1 MMAARAASGRMLG
14 EILGADAG
22 AFAHLSLTDLT
33 LDSREVIAGAA
44 FVALEGAKEHGLRY
58 AADALARGAA
68 IVLYE
73 PSAVYADPPSPS
85 LAVPNLK
92 ARVGELARA
101 FFAARPEPALI
112 GVTGTNGKTTVAYLA
127 AQALSAPQRACGYI
141 GTLGFGVP
149 PKLTRHA
156 LTTPDTFTLHR
167 EIAALRSPRVA
178 LEVSSHALAQN
189 RIAGLKIRTAVF
201 TNLTR
206 DHLDEHGDLAHY
218 GRAKARLFQLPG
230 LEYAVLNVDDP
241 FGASLAANLPVGCE
255 RIRTTVRGVRGAELS
270 ARLKRTDLDGLDLE
284 ISGRFG
290 DARLVSKLIGD
301 FNAENLLG
309 ALGALVA
316 DGMPLQEACDALAN
330 AQAAPGRMEV
340 LGGSPHNRPWV
351 VIDYAHTPDALQR
364 ALKTLAALG
373 PRAITCVFGCG
384 GDRDR
389 GKRPLMGGVAGAI
402 ADRIVLTDDNPRNE
416 DPAEI
421 VRDIRVGLADHH
433 DVVVIHD
440 RRAAIRAALEQAQ
453 SGDVVLIAGKGHETE
468 QIQGAERRPF
478 DDRAV
483 ALELLGGAS

>member
-1 MMAARAASGRMLG
+1 MMAALATRGRTLG
-14 EILGADAG
+14 EILGTDAG
-22 AFAHLSLTDLT
+22 AFARLPLTDLT
-33 LDSREVIAGAA
+33 LDSREVIPGAA

-92 ARVGELARA
+92 ARLGELARA
-101 FFAARPEPALI
+101 FFATLPEPALI

-127 AQALSAPQRACGYI
+127 AQALSVPQRGCGYI

-178 LEVSSHALAQN
+178 LEVSSHALSQN

-206 DHLDEHGDLAHY
+206 DHLDEHGDLARY

-230 LEYAVLNVDDP
+230 LEHAVLNVDDP

-255 RIRTTVRGVRGAELS
+255 RIRTTVRGAREAELS
-270 ARLKRTDLDGLDLE
+270 ARLKRADLDGLDLE

-290 DARLVSKLIGD
+290 AARLVSKLIGD

-309 ALGALVA
+309 ALGALLA
-316 DGMPLQEACDALAN
+316 DGMPLEQACAALAG
-330 AQAAPGRMEV
+330 AQAAPGRMEA
-340 LGGSPHNRPWV
+340 LGGSPRRPWV

-364 ALKTLAALG
+364 ALKTLEALG

-389 GKRPLMGGVAGAI
+389 GKRPIMGGVAAGI

-421 VRDIRVGLADHH
+421 VRDIRVGLGEHQ

-440 RRAAIRAALEQAQ
+440 RRAAIRAALEHAQ
-453 SGDVVLIAGKGHETE
+453 SGDVVLIAGKGHEIE

>member
-1 MMAARAASGRMLG
+1 MIAALASPGRMLG
-14 EILGADAG
+14 EVLGPEAG
-22 AFAHLSLTDLT
+22 SFARLSVTDFS
-33 LDSREVIAGAA
+33 LDSREIVPGAA
-44 FVALEGAKEHGLRY
+44 FVALAGAKEHGLRY

-73 PSAVYADPPSPS
+73 PSAVFADAPSPS

-92 ARVGELARA
+92 NRLGELAHA
-101 FFAARPEPALI
+101 FFATLPEPTLI
-112 GVTGTNGKTTVAYLA
+112 GVTGTNGKTTVAYVA
-127 AQALSAPQRACGYI
+127 AQALGVPQRACGYI

-149 PKLTRHA
+149 PKLTSHA

-167 EIAALRSPRVA
+167 EIAAMRAPRVA

-206 DHLDEHGDLAHY
+206 DHLDEHGDLASY

-230 LEYAVLNVDDP
+230 LEHAVLNVDDP

-255 RIRTTVRGVRGAELS
+255 PIRTTVRGARGAELS
-270 ARLKRTDLDGLDLE
+270 ARLKRADLDGLDLE

-290 DARLVSKLIGD
+290 SARLVSKLIGD

-309 ALGALVA
+309 ALGALLA
-316 DGMPLQEACDALAN
+316 DGVPLQQACASLAN
-330 AQAAPGRMEV
+330 AHAAPGRMEV
-340 LGGSPHNRPWV
+340 IGGSSQSPWV
-351 VIDYAHTPDALQR
+351 VIDYAHTPDALHR
-364 ALKTLAALG
+364 ALKTLEALG
-373 PRAITCVFGCG
+373 PRKIICVFGCG

-389 GKRPLMGGVAGAI
+389 GKRPLMGGVAAAI

-416 DPAEI
+416 DPLAI
-421 VRDIRVGLADHH
+421 VRDIRGGVGDHP
-433 DVVVIHD
+433 DVVAIHD
-440 RRAAIRAALEQAQ
+440 RRAAIRSALEQAQ
-453 SGDVVLIAGKGHETE
+453 PGDVVLVAGKGHETE
-468 QIQGAERRPF
+468 QVQGAERRPF

-483 ALELLGGAS
+483 ALELLGGPR

>member
-1 MMAARAASGRMLG
+1 MMAALAARGRMLG
-14 EILGADAG
+14 EILGPDAG
-22 AFAHLSLTDLT
+22 GFARLPITDLT
-33 LDSREVIAGAA
+33 LDSREIIPGAA
-44 FVALEGAKEHGLRY
+44 FVALPGAKEHGLRY

-73 PSAVYADPPSPS
+73 PSAVYADAPSPS

-92 ARVGELARA
+92 NRIGELAHA
-101 FFAARPEPALI
+101 FFATLPEPVLI
-112 GVTGTNGKTTVAYLA
+112 GVTGTNGKTTVAYLT
-127 AQALSAPQRACGYI
+127 AQALAQPQRPCGYI
-141 GTLGFGVP
+141 GTLGYGLP
-149 PKLTRHA
+149 PRLTRHA

-167 EIAALRSPRVA
+167 EIVAMRSPRVA
-178 LEVSSHALAQN
+178 FEVSSHALAQN

-206 DHLDEHGDLAHY
+206 DHLDEHGDFASY

-230 LEYAVLNVDDP
+230 LEHAVINVDDP
-241 FGASLAANLPVGCE
+241 FGASLAANLAVGCE
-255 RIRTTVRGVRGAELS
+255 VIRTTVRATRGADLS
-270 ARLKRTDLDGLDLE
+270 ARLRRADLDGLDLE

-290 DARLVSKLIGD
+290 NARLVSSLIGD

-309 ALGALVA
+309 ALGALLA
-316 DGMPLQEACDALAN
+316 DGMPLQAACAALAN
-330 AQAAPGRMEV
+330 AHAAPGRMDV
-340 LGGSPHNRPWV
+340 LGGSPQRPWV

-364 ALKTLAALG
+364 ALRTLEALG
-373 PRAITCVFGCG
+373 PRVITCVFGCG

-389 GKRPLMGGVAGAI
+389 GKRPLMGGVAAEI

-416 DPAEI
+416 DPAAI
-421 VRDIRVGLADHH
+421 VRDIRTGLPDHP

-440 RRAAIRAALEQAQ
+440 RRAAIRAALEHAKP
-453 SGDVVLIAGKGHETE
+453 GDVVLVAGKGHETE

-483 ALELLGGAS
+483 ALELLGVLS

>member
-1 MMAARAASGRMLG
+1 MMAAVAVRGRTLG
-14 EILGADAG
+14 EVLGSDAG
-22 AFAHLSLTDLT
+22 GFAHLPITDLS
-33 LDSREVIAGAA
+33 LDSREIVPGAA

-58 AADALARGAA
+58 AASALARGAA

-73 PSAVYADPPSPS
+73 PSAVFADAPSPS

-92 ARVGELARA
+92 SRLGELARA
-101 FFAARPEPALI
+101 FFATTPEPSLI
-112 GVTGTNGKTTVAYLA
+112 GVTGTNGKTTVAYVA
-127 AQALSAPQRACGYI
+127 AQALGVPQRACGYI

-149 PKLTRHA
+149 PKLTSHA

-167 EIAALRSPRVA
+167 EIAAMRAPRVT

-206 DHLDEHGDLAHY
+206 DHLDEHGDLATY

-230 LEYAVLNVDDP
+230 LERAVLNVDDP

-255 RIRTTVRGVRGAELS
+255 PIRTTVRGARGAELG
-270 ARLKRTDLDGLDLE
+270 ARLKRADLDGLDLE

-290 DARLVSKLIGD
+290 SARLVSKLIGD

-309 ALGALVA
+309 ALGALLA
-316 DGMPLQEACDALAN
+316 DGMPLQQACESLGN

-340 LGGSPHNRPWV
+340 IRGSAKGPWV
-351 VIDYAHTPDALQR
+351 VIDYAHTPDALLR
-364 ALKTLAALG
+364 ALKTLEALG
-373 PRAITCVFGCG
+373 PRKITCVFGCG

-389 GKRPLMGGVAGAI
+389 GKRPLMGAAAAGL

-416 DPAEI
+416 DPLAI
-421 VRDIRVGLADHH
+421 VRDIRGGVGDHP
-433 DVVVIHD
+433 DVVAIHD
-440 RRAAIRAALEQAQ
+440 RRAAIRSALEQAQ
-453 SGDVVLIAGKGHETE
+453 PGDVVLVAGKGHETE
-468 QIQGAERRPF
+468 QVQGAERRPF

-483 ALELLGGAS
+483 ALELLGGPR

>member
-1 MMAARAASGRMLG
+1 M
-14 EILGADAG
+14 
-22 AFAHLSLTDLT
+22 
-33 LDSREVIAGAA
+33 
-44 FVALEGAKEHGLRY
+44 
-58 AADALARGAA
+58 
-68 IVLYE
+68 
-73 PSAVYADPPSPS
+73 
-85 LAVPNLK
+85 
-92 ARVGELARA
+92 
-101 FFAARPEPALI
+101 I

-127 AQALSAPQRACGYI
+127 AQALSVPQRACGYI

-206 DHLDEHGDLAHY
+206 DHLDEHGDLARY

-230 LEYAVLNVDDP
+230 LEHAVLNVDDP

-255 RIRTTVRGVRGAELS
+255 RIRTTVRGARGAELS
-270 ARLKRTDLDGLDLE
+270 ARLKRADLDGLDLE

-309 ALGALVA
+309 ALGALLA
-316 DGMPLQEACDALAN
+316 DGMPLEQACAALAN

-340 LGGSPHNRPWV
+340 LGGSPQKPWV

-364 ALKTLAALG
+364 ALKTLEALG

-389 GKRPLMGGVAGAI
+389 GKRPLMGGVAAG
-402 ADRIVLTDDNPRNE
+402 DRGPHRAHGRQ
-416 DPAEI
+416 PAQRRSR
-421 VRDIRVGLADHH
+421 RDRARHSRGGIGEHP

-440 RRAAIRAALEQAQ
+440 RRAAIRAALEHAQ

>member
-1 MMAARAASGRMLG
+1 MMAALAARGRMLG
-14 EILGADAG
+14 EILGSDAG
-22 AFAHLSLTDLT
+22 AFARLAISDLT
-33 LDSREVIAGAA
+33 LDSREIIPGAA
-44 FVALEGAKEHGLRY
+44 FVALAGAKEHGLRY
-58 AADALARGAA
+58 AADALAHGAA

-73 PSAVYADPPSPS
+73 PSAVYADAPSPS

-92 ARVGELARA
+92 ARLGDLAHA
-101 FFAARPEPALI
+101 FFATLPEPSLI
-112 GVTGTNGKTTVAYLA
+112 GVTGTNGKTTVAYLT
-127 AQALSAPQRACGYI
+127 AQALGVPQRACGYI
-141 GTLGFGVP
+141 GTLGFGLP

-167 EIAALRSPRVA
+167 EIAAMRAPRVA

-206 DHLDEHGDLAHY
+206 DHLDEHGDLASY

-230 LEYAVLNVDDP
+230 LENAVLNVDDP
-241 FGASLAANLPVGCE
+241 FGASLAANLPVGCSP
-255 RIRTTVRGVRGAELS
+255 IRTTVRAARNADLS
-270 ARLKRTDLDGLDLE
+270 ARLKRADLDGLDLE

-290 DARLVSKLIGD
+290 GARIVSKLIGD
-301 FNAENLLG
+301 FNAENLLC

-316 DGMPLQEACDALAN
+316 DGVPLRDACAALAN
-330 AQAAPGRMEV
+330 AHAAPGRMDV
-340 LGGSPHNRPWV
+340 LGGSPRSPWV

-364 ALKTLAALG
+364 ALKTLKALG
-373 PRAITCVFGCG
+373 PRKIVCVFGCG

-389 GKRPLMGGVAGAI
+389 GKRPLMGAAAGAI
-402 ADRIVLTDDNPRNE
+402 ADKIVLTDDNPRNE

-421 VRDIRVGLADHH
+421 VRDIRSGVGDHP

-440 RRAAIRAALEQAQ
+440 RRAAIRTALEHAQ
-453 SGDVVLIAGKGHETE
+453 PGDVVLVAGKGHETE
-468 QIQGAERRPF
+468 QLQGVERRPF

-483 ALELLGGAS
+483 ALELLGGRS